1 MATTNEKLDLSS
13 LPPGSR
19 RELLSY
25 YQYLLERR
33 PAHKGSRKK
42 DTSFSELCGKLS
54 WEGDAVAT
62 QRKLRDEW

>member
-1 MATTNEKLDLSS
+1 MATTNEKLDISA
-13 LPPGSR
+13 LPPSSR

-33 PAHKGSRKK
+33 PSEKNSRQKNK
-42 DTSFSELCGKLS
+42 SFSELCGKLS
-54 WEGDAVAT
+54 WDGDAVAT